1 MNLEKSRCAPDPV
14 EFGKLVMN
22 VAMTRYRMLDKCR
35 IGREREQVLDLV
47 TEMRYGRN
55 KQAMI
60 LVAKQLPSLF
70 LLDLDAVGIQDVPLT
85 LIKQETDVFYGQ
97 CMHIPSLCGN
107 AFVERLFEGAK
118 SLLENQGSSER
129 ETILQ
134 SRCFWYQCY
143 LHSVIPLLC
152 SEEERLK
159 LERIVDRGR
168 IERKAAFDNLVD
180 ALDAL
185 ELK

>member
-1 MNLEKSRCAPDPV
+1 MLVYGMNLEKSRCTPDPV

-22 VAMTRYRMLDKCR
+22 VAMTKYRMLDKYF
-35 IGREREQVLDLV
+35 GGQAV
-47 TEMRYGRN
+47 T
-55 KQAMI
+55 
-60 LVAKQLPSLF
+60 VAVF
-70 LLDLDAVGIQDVPLT
+70 VGFGCSWDSGCPLT

-97 CMHIPSLCGN
+97 CMHIPALCGN

-152 SEEERLK
+152 TEEERLK